1 MFIAC
6 NNREKKMILSGTIS
20 NESGRRAPDEV
31 SKSLF
36 IDLFDQIR
44 KTWKMKVLSWRKS
57 NIEEAMMMKDR
68 RRKKKYRGHCRA
80 E

>member
-31 SKSLF
+31 SKSPV
-36 IDLFDQIR
+36 IDLFGTIQENR
-44 KTWKMKVLSWRKS
+44 KDESLS
-57 NIEEAMMMKDR
+57 
-68 RRKKKYRGHCRA
+68 
-80 E
+80 